1 MTAMI
6 TGPHALSRRSA
17 LKALA
22 AVTAAMA
29 LPGSRL
35 LAQERTTLE
44 WWDIY
49 QPLIPLH
56 EAMWAEYAAGNQVD
70 VNYTGMNPSD
80 MMQAVQLA
88 YRANQAPDVQSV
100 PNDPATV
107 ASLQAA
113 GWFQPLAPSFSFDKP
128 FQQQA
133 LAEGF
138 SMFGGEVYSF
148 PTFSFRQSSTSL
160 WYFNELMAGL
170 GIDPEAG
177 PGNWDAIRQAAKAL
191 TGGQRYGL
199 LLPLQFVVRMADHLT
214 DLAQAAG
221 APGQVDWR
229 TGDYAFASDGFVEA
243 LEWLLSFQQDG
254 SLHPA
259 SSSLDA
265 RQGRARWVAGEAAMF
280 FDGPWN
286 SGVLQN
292 SFAEQIDTIGA
303 QRTPYPDTAE
313 SSFTA
318 RRPTVGTFFI
328 SSQCENPQ
336 AATDVLQLMT
346 SDEYYVALAERMDQP
361 PLNLG
366 VVDTANVHPVYRK
379 VVNSFSDYVRLAP
392 DPLVRNPDVS
402 KVYAEMRPI
411 TPGLGEIIQGAFAG
425 AFSDVRPALQQL
437 SDQMAAERDRAIG
450 VANAAGASVSV
461 GDWVF
466 EDWAPASD
474 YTTAS

>member
-1 MTAMI
+1 M
-6 TGPHALSRRSA
+6 TGPTGLSRRDA

-29 LPGSRL
+29 LPGGKAF
-35 LAQERTTLE
+35 AQGRTTLE

-56 EAMWAEYAAGNQVD
+56 QAMWADYAASHPVD
-70 VNYTGMNPSD
+70 VAYTGMNPSD

-88 YRANQAPDVQSV
+88 YRSNQAPDVQSV
-100 PNDPATV
+100 PNNPATV

-113 GWFQPLAPSFSFDKP
+113 GWFQPLASSFSFDAP
-128 FQQQA
+128 YQREA

-148 PTFSFRQSSTSL
+148 PTFSFRQSSASL
-160 WYFNELMAGL
+160 WYFKDLIAEAGM
-170 GIDPEAG
+170 DPEAG
-177 PGNWDAIRQAAKAL
+177 PGNWEAIRKAAQAL
-191 TGGQRYGL
+191 TSGQRYGL
-199 LLPLQFVVRMADHLT
+199 LLPLQFIDRMAEHVT

-229 TGDYAFASDGFVEA
+229 TGDYAFASDGFVDTI
-243 LEWLLSFQQDG
+243 EWLLSFQQDG

-286 SGVLQN
+286 SGVLKN

-303 QRTPYPDTAE
+303 QRTPYRDTAE
-313 SSFTA
+313 GSFTA
-318 RRPTVGTFFI
+318 RRPIMGTFFL
-328 SSQCENPQ
+328 SAQCENPQ

-346 SDEYYVALAERMDQP
+346 TDAYYTALAERMDQP
-361 PLNLG
+361 PLNLS
-366 VVDTANVHPVYRK
+366 VVDTADVHPVYRK
-379 VVNSFSDYVRLAP
+379 VVNSFADYVRLAP
-392 DPLVRNPDVS
+392 EPLVRNPDVS

-411 TPGLGEIIQGAFAG
+411 TPGLGEIVQGAFAG
-425 AFSDVRPALQQL
+425 AFSDVRPMLQQL
-437 SDQMAAERDRAIG
+437 SEQMAAERDRAIG
-450 VANAAGASVSV
+450 VVNAAGASVSV
-461 GDWVF
+461 DDWVF
-466 EDWAPASD
+466 ADWDPSQDHIAS
-474 YTTAS
+474 